1 MLSKYYNIDDLRLL
15 AKKRVP
21 RAVFDYADGAA
32 EDELTKDN
40 NRNAFKKWKFI
51 PDVLVDVAEVDT
63 QTKVL
68 GTEMPY
74 PFALGPTAISYL
86 FHHSGEPAVARAAS
100 ERNFPST
107 LSSIASTN
115 IEDYADASDCSV
127 WYQMYVWKNREI
139 SNDFIKRCKEKNYK
153 AIMLTVDVPVGG
165 KRERDLRSGMTIPP
179 RLTLSSIID
188 AAFHPSWWW
197 NFIFGPKIKFANVK
211 ERFMGKNKNFSN
223 MMTYMNQQFDPS
235 VTWDEAKEIASMWG
249 GPFAIKGLMNADD
262 AEKAIEIGAS
272 AIVISNHGGRQL
284 DSAVAPIDVLPEIA
298 ERVNGRAEIL
308 IDGGIRRGTDIVKA
322 IALGADACLIGRP
335 WVYGLAAKGEKGVGL
350 VIDILSSE
358 VTRTLQLL
366 GCKSINDVSK
376 RHVKLDKKLLNKIE

>member
-1 MLSKYYNIDDLRLL
+1 MSKYYNIDDLRLL

-68 GTEMPY
+68 GTEMPF

-211 ERFMGKNKNFSN
+211 ERFTGKNKNFSN

-235 VTWDEAKEIASMWG
+235 VTWDEAKEIASMWE

-298 ERVNGRAEIL
+298 KRVNGRAEIL

-335 WVYGLAAKGEKGVGL
+335 WVYGLAAKGEEGVGL
-350 VIDILSSE
+350 VIDILASE

-366 GCKSINDVSK
+366 GCKSINDVSR
-376 RHVKLDKKLLNKIE
+376 RHVTLDKKLLKKIE

>member
-1 MLSKYYNIDDLRLL
+1 MSKYYNIDDLRLL

-298 ERVNGRAEIL
+298 KRVNGRAEIL

-335 WVYGLAAKGEKGVGL
+335 WVYGLAAKGEEGVGL
-350 VIDILSSE
+350 VIDILASE

>member
-1 MLSKYYNIDDLRLL
+1 MSKYYNIDDLRLL

-211 ERFMGKNKNFSN
+211 ERFTGKNKNLSN

>member
-1 MLSKYYNIDDLRLL
+1 MSKYYNIDDLRLL

-298 ERVNGRAEIL
+298 ERVNGRVEIL

>member
-1 MLSKYYNIDDLRLL
+1 MSKYYNIDDLRLL

-284 DSAVAPIDVLPEIA
+284 DSAVAPLDVLPEIA

-335 WVYGLAAKGEKGVGL
+335 WVYGLAAKGEKGVGI
-350 VIDILSSE
+350 VIDVLSSE

>member
-1 MLSKYYNIDDLRLL
+1 
-15 AKKRVP
+15 
-21 RAVFDYADGAA
+21 
-32 EDELTKDN
+32 
-40 NRNAFKKWKFI
+40 
-51 PDVLVDVAEVDT
+51 
-63 QTKVL
+63 
-68 GTEMPY
+68 
-74 PFALGPTAISYL
+74 
-86 FHHSGEPAVARAAS
+86 
-100 ERNFPST
+100 
-107 LSSIASTN
+107 
-115 IEDYADASDCSV
+115 
-127 WYQMYVWKNREI
+127 
-139 SNDFIKRCKEKNYK
+139 
-153 AIMLTVDVPVGG
+153 
-165 KRERDLRSGMTIPP
+165 MTIPP

-366 GCKSINDVSK
+366 GCKSIKDVSK
-376 RHVKLDKKLLNKIE
+376 RHVKLDKKL

>member
-1 MLSKYYNIDDLRLL
+1 MSKYYNIDDLRLL

-284 DSAVAPIDVLPEIA
+284 DSAVAPLDVLPEIA
-298 ERVNGRAEIL
+298 ERVNGRVEIL

>member
-1 MLSKYYNIDDLRLL
+1 MSKYYNIDDLRLL

-366 GCKSINDVSK
+366 GCKSIKDVSK

>member
-1 MLSKYYNIDDLRLL
+1 MSKYYNIDDLRLL

-284 DSAVAPIDVLPEIA
+284 DSAVEPIDVLTEIA

-376 RHVKLDKKLLNKIE
+376 RHVKLDKKLSLIHI

>member
-1 MLSKYYNIDDLRLL
+1 MSKYYNIDDLRLL

-21 RAVFDYADGAA
+21 RAVFDYADGGA

-63 QTKVL
+63 KTKVL
-68 GTEMPY
+68 GTEMPF

-100 ERNFPST
+100 KKNFPST

-262 AEKAIEIGAS
+262 AERAIEIGAS

-284 DSAVAPIDVLPEIA
+284 DSAVAPVDVLPEIA

-335 WVYGLAAKGEKGVGL
+335 WVYGLAAKGEKGVDL

-376 RHVKLDKKLLNKIE
+376 RHVTLDKKLLKKIE

>member
-1 MLSKYYNIDDLRLL
+1 MSKYYNIDDLRLL

-366 GCKSINDVSK
+366 GCKSINAVSK
-376 RHVKLDKKLLNKIE
+376 RHVKLDKKLLNKIA

>member
-1 MLSKYYNIDDLRLL
+1 MSKYYNIDDLRLL

-100 ERNFPST
+100 ERNFPSK

-335 WVYGLAAKGEKGVGL
+335 WVYGLAAKGEKGVGI
-350 VIDILSSE
+350 VIDVLSSE

-366 GCKSINDVSK
+366 GCKSIKDVSK